1 MNIKILSLMLCPAL
15 LAACSGK
22 GDAHAASGV
31 FETTETVVSAR
42 TAGLL
47 TAFNAEEGT
56 DLKGGAE
63 VGCVDTVLLSL
74 RRSELKASAGSA
86 ASTVLDVSRQS
97 AHLRRQIEHA
107 QQELARAQQL
117 AAAKAGTRQQADQ
130 WQSQLDVLTSQ
141 LAATEEKIASAN
153 RSATERE
160 SAILAQL
167 AQVEEQI
174 AQSRII
180 APTGGTVLEK
190 YVEAGEYVTPGRPLF
205 KIADLRQMKL
215 RAYVTAEQFANL
227 KIGQKV
233 RVVSD
238 CGGEAERQYEGRVE
252 WISDKAE
259 FTPKTIQTKDERAN
273 LVYAVKIAVAND
285 GFIKRGM
292 YGDVDF

>member
-1 MNIKILSLMLCPAL
+1 MNTKTLSVILCSAL
-15 LAACSGK
+15 LTACSGNK
-22 GDAHAASGV
+22 DAHDASGI
-31 FETTETVVSAR
+31 FETTETIVSAR
-42 TAGLL
+42 TSGLL
-47 TAFNAEEGT
+47 TAFDVKEGK
-56 DLKGGAE
+56 DLQSGAK
-63 VGCVDTVLLSL
+63 VGCVDTALLSL

-86 ASTVLDVSRQS
+86 AGSVLDISRQS
-97 AHLRRQIEHA
+97 
-107 QQELARAQQL
+107 
-117 AAAKAGTRQQADQ
+117 
-130 WQSQLDVLTSQ
+130 
-141 LAATEEKIASAN
+141 
-153 RSATERE
+153 
-160 SAILAQL
+160 
-167 AQVEEQI
+167 
-174 AQSRII
+174 
-180 APTGGTVLEK
+180 
-190 YVEAGEYVTPGRPLF
+190 
-205 KIADLRQMKL
+205 ADLRQMKL